1 MGLLIK
7 PVEPMFFRWSGEYS
21 PNFSGPMNKGV
32 SEPLPLMS
40 TIAGALYKAV
50 KGLVHLEPGKEV
62 EQFKGVLGEL
72 WGPLIYVNGKR
83 KKGGNKG
90 EYLLVHQYPGKLLV
104 LRLEE
109 SGVVLNRIKKEEKG
123 GDDENEV
130 DEIIPKQVS
139 KIGVGRDLAKRSA
152 MDHLLYS
159 SQFVDFYATIRSEFE
174 NVEKWGI
181 YVETG
186 VKYEGVLELGGEGR
200 LAKVEKF
207 DLKIPESKG
216 ELSILLS
223 PALLSVGCG
232 KWVLIDDILNEKVEN
247 YALKDIVCWAK
258 IGVIGT
264 GFNTSMRVRRPLYPA
279 LMPGTIL
286 KVRERKIGKLKEL
299 GWGSLLGFS
308 DDNGCEGNRSR

>member
-50 KGLVHLEPGKEV
+50 KGLDRLKPGEEV

-72 WGPLIYVNGKR
+72 WGPLIYVKGKR

-123 GDDENEV
+123 GDDENEA

-159 SQFVDFYATIRSEFE
+159 SQFVDFYATIRGEFE

-223 PALLSVGCG
+223 PALLSVGSG

-247 YALKDIVCWAK
+247 YTLKDIVCGAK

-264 GFNTSMRVRRPLYPA
+264 GFNTSMRARRPLYPA
-279 LMPGTIL
+279 LMPGSIL
-286 KVRERKIGKLKEL
+286 KVRDRKIGELKEL

-308 DDNGCEGNRSR
+308 DENGCEGNRSR